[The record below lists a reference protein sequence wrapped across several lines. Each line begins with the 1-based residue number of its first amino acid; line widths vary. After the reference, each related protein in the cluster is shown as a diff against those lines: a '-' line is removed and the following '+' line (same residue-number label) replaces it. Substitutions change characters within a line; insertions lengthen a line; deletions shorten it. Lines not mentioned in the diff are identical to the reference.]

1 MTWKNSVWRLKT
13 DWGKFL
19 DQRRL
24 KMPIVTIN
32 MLEGR
37 TKEQKT
43 GLIKNVSSAVTE
55 TLGGPPESVRVII
68 NEMPFDHYGIAG
80 LPVLEYRALKRD
92 QMTDDGK
99 RMK

>member
-1 MTWKNSVWRLKT
+1 M
-13 DWGKFL
+13 
-19 DQRRL
+19 RRF

-43 GLIKNVSSAVTE
+43 NLIKNVSSVVME
-55 TLGGPPESVRVII
+55 TLGAPPESVRVII

-80 LPVLEYRALKRD
+80 LPVLEYRARKTVG
-92 QMTDDGK
+92 Q
-99 RMK
+99 